1 MGEVYVSLIAFL
13 VSGAVIVVACHIG
26 ISIEHHKTTFERWTT
41 QAQTRIRGGVGI
53 TASMPTETIVSSVLK
68 TQRWPI
74 RRNEF
79 RGFNS
84 PPGRF

>member
-41 QAQTRIRGGVGI
+41 QAQTRIRGVVGI
-53 TASMPTETIVSSVLK
+53 TAHANRDDRLQCP
-68 TQRWPI
+68 Q
-74 RRNEF
+74 
-79 RGFNS
+79 NS
-84 PPGRF
+84 TLAHSPE

>member
-13 VSGAVIVVACHIG
+13 VSGALIVVACHIG
-26 ISIEHHKTTFERWTT
+26 ISIENHKTTFERWTT
-41 QAQTRIRGGVGI
+41 RAQTRVLGVVGI
-53 TASMPTETIVSSVLK
+53 STSTPTQTISSVLK
-68 TQRWPI
+68 TQRWPV

-79 RGFNS
+79 RGFNR